1 MISATKSWS
10 TELAP
15 GIRVNAVAP
24 GWVDTDM
31 TAEALSGERRE
42 EVLASIPL
50 QRIATPEDIAG
61 AVLFLASPW
70 PGTSRARS
78 STSMAGASSIG

>member
-31 TAEALSGERRE
+31 TAEALSGE
-42 EVLASIPL
+42 
-50 QRIATPEDIAG
+50 
-61 AVLFLASPW
+61 
-70 PGTSRARS
+70 
-78 STSMAGASSIG
+78 